1 MSNTPISNLPS
12 NDFLPKALHSQA
24 DGWREAA
31 KRVGAIN
38 RAAVEAAAQLKRA
51 ELEDAESLRAAVLSG
66 KPLPAADAEANTLRA
81 RMAEAERRLPI
92 AKAELHRLGLALA
105 SELHKP
111 EHRAFIAAAVQ
122 DELAPAV
129 SAYMVTMDDAEK
141 AVSAAHA
148 KVSAAASLISVIRA
162 IDSGTDIAQ
171 ITHSVAA
178 PSFGAARTGAAE
190 LRAAVDAL
198 TTSRMGAPRFRRVE
212 LDDGRVVNLTAEA
225 LRSVESA
232 TDRKVVAYLD
242 GYGDAA

>member
-1 MSNTPISNLPS
+1 MSNTPISNLPA
-12 NDFLPKALHSQA
+12 NDFLPTAIHAQA
-24 DGWREAA
+24 DEWREAA
-31 KRVGAIN
+31 MRVGAIK
-38 RAAVEAAAQLKRA
+38 RAHAEAVTQLKRA
-51 ELEDAESLRAAVLSG
+51 ELEDAEDLRTAVLAG
-66 KPLPAADAEANTLRA
+66 KPLPAEKAPVLRAQMADAERRIPVAA
-81 RMAEAERRLPI
+81 R
-92 AKAELHRLGLALA
+92 ELGILGQALA
-105 SELHKP
+105 DELHKP
-111 EHRAFIAAAVQ
+111 EHRAFIAAAVR

-129 SAYMVTMDDAEK
+129 SAYMVAMDDAEK

-178 PSFGAARTGAAE
+178 PSFGAARTGAEE

-198 TTSRMGAPRFRRVE
+198 TTSHMGAPRFRRVE
-212 LDDGRVVNLTAEA
+212 LDDGRVVSLTAEA